1 MASTD
6 PIDKPINEKT
16 RQKLE
21 KFAAKQEKLKQQAQ
35 TNGTSKEKK
44 AKKPDAVAVEPKDW
58 VEETPAGTK
67 KILKSLDDEF
77 HKAYIP
83 KVVESG
89 WYSYWEEYGLFKP
102 RTEKDG
108 SLKPR
113 GNYVIAIPPPNVTGR
128 LHIGHALAT
137 SLEDLLIRWHRMK
150 QFSTLCTS
158 KRRAHRSVM
167 QLTRSY
173 RRSRLRSR
181 RHSYASRGR
190 KEARQVSQEWQV
202 STARLQ

>member
-1 MASTD
+1 MS
-6 PIDKPINEKT
+6 EKQ

-35 TNGTSKEKK
+35 PNGTSASKEKK
-44 AKKPDAVAVEPKDW
+44 VKKPDAVAAESKDW
-58 VEETPAGTK
+58 VEETPAGEK

-89 WYSYWEEYGLFKP
+89 WYSYWEKHGLFKP
-102 RTEKDG
+102 RTQEDG

-150 QFSTLCTS
+150 QYSTLCMFLL
-158 KRRAHRSVM
+158 RP
-167 QLTRSY
+167 
-173 RRSRLRSR
+173 RSRLCS
-181 RHSYASRGR
+181 
-190 KEARQVSQEWQV
+190 
-202 STARLQ
+202 